1 MPSST
6 VDSDSITDMNTK
18 ETASENNDNRMAEVQ
33 TKTEDSLANN
43 FNNQINISKDDNN
56 FDDNTNKS
64 QKSVESSTSV
74 RNSLNKNNTEET
86 VYDVPIGE

>member
-6 VDSDSITDMNTK
+6 IDSDSITDMNSK
-18 ETASENNDNRMAEVQ
+18 ETASENNDKRMAEEQ
-33 TKTEDSLANN
+33 TKTEDALANN

-56 FDDNTNKS
+56 LDDNTNKS
-64 QKSVESSTSV
+64 QKSVESSSSV

>member
-6 VDSDSITDMNTK
+6 IDSDSITDMNTK
-18 ETASENNDNRMAEVQ
+18 ETASENNDNRMAEVH

-56 FDDNTNKS
+56 LDDNTNKS

>member
-6 VDSDSITDMNTK
+6 IDSDSITDMNSK
-18 ETASENNDNRMAEVQ
+18 ETASENNDNRMAEVH
-33 TKTEDSLANN
+33 TKTKDSLENN

-56 FDDNTNKS
+56 LDDNTNKS

>member
-6 VDSDSITDMNTK
+6 IDSDSITDMNSK
-18 ETASENNDNRMAEVQ
+18 ETASVNNDNRMAEEQ
-33 TKTEDSLANN
+33 TKTEDALANN

-56 FDDNTNKS
+56 LDDNTNKS